1 MNPDEI
7 LVGGLAIVFAVLG
20 FSIGIGPWEKPYQL
34 STFQRV
40 RERHGKP
47 AARAAW
53 IILSIAFLLVGIA
66 ALMKLRPSYAT
77 PASVTTGIGDA
88 DTGASGSVPA

>member
-34 STFQRV
+34 RTFQRV

-53 IILSIAFLLVGIA
+53 IILSIAFLLVGTM
-66 ALMKLRPSYAT
+66 ALHAMGLENRTNFFFKGVRRGLSVYALR
-77 PASVTTGIGDA
+77 
-88 DTGASGSVPA
+88 